1 MSHWHHANCHI
12 FIDILSKLNLK
23 TFKYQYLMVEFDY
36 IQFPLRNCHWNKF
49 FGMVPSCC
57 QCDCYL
63 PFKNVFG
70 PSNCARSI
78 IWSNS
83 FGDLEGTWLRY
94 KKKVWE
100 LQKIALFQNKSMVR
114 RATSKKMMSVWQY
127 LNHKIMT
134 KTDNKLIKFV
144 SAFTIDNFFEGHHVS
159 LHGQCL

>member
-1 MSHWHHANCHI
+1 
-12 FIDILSKLNLK
+12 
-23 TFKYQYLMVEFDY
+23 
-36 IQFPLRNCHWNKF
+36 
-49 FGMVPSCC
+49 MVPSCC

-114 RATSKKMMSVWQY
+114 RATSKNMMSVWQY

-134 KTDNKLIKFV
+134 KTDNKLSKFV
-144 SAFTIDNFFEGHHVS
+144 SAFTINNFFEGHHVS
-159 LHGQCL
+159 LHGQCLFFLFEWILWSVKLNCHTDIICHFPS

>member
-1 MSHWHHANCHI
+1 
-12 FIDILSKLNLK
+12 
-23 TFKYQYLMVEFDY
+23 
-36 IQFPLRNCHWNKF
+36 
-49 FGMVPSCC
+49 MVPSCC

-100 LQKIALFQNKSMVR
+100 LQKIALFQNKSMVQ
-114 RATSKKMMSVWQY
+114 RATSKKIITVWQY
-127 LNHKIMT
+127 LIIKSWSKQTTNWSNLFLPLPLIISLKVIMFHCMG
-134 KTDNKLIKFV
+134 NASSSYFIEFYGPSSLIVTLTSFAI
-144 SAFTIDNFFEGHHVS
+144 SPSSWHFYN
-159 LHGQCL
+159 

>member
-1 MSHWHHANCHI
+1 
-12 FIDILSKLNLK
+12 
-23 TFKYQYLMVEFDY
+23 MVEYDY
-36 IQFPLRNCHWNKF
+36 IQFSLRNCHENKF
-49 FGMVPSCC
+49 YGMVPSCC
-57 QCDCYL
+57 QCDCYF

>member
-1 MSHWHHANCHI
+1 
-12 FIDILSKLNLK
+12 
-23 TFKYQYLMVEFDY
+23 MVEYDY
-36 IQFPLRNCHWNKF
+36 IQFPLRNCHENKF
-49 FGMVPSCC
+49 YGMVPTCC
-57 QCDCYL
+57 QCDCYF
-63 PFKNVFG
+63 PFKSVFG
-70 PSNCARSI
+70 PPNCAWCI

-83 FGDLEGTWLRY
+83 FGHLEDKGLRY

-114 RATSKKMMSVWQY
+114 RATSKNMMSVWQY